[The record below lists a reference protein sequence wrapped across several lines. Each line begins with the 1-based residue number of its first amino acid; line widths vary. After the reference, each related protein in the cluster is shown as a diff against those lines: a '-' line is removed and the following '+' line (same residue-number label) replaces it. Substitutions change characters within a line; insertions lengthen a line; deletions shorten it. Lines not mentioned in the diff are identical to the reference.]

1 MTSRD
6 NDLPAKYFDRE
17 DESPDENFYVE
28 PRFETHIDD
37 ATIANLTQFYRETLN
52 SSDRLLDL
60 MSSWISHLPEE
71 VSYQSVS
78 GLGMNREELSRNQR
92 LDEFVVQNL
101 NTIPRLPYPDNH
113 FDAVNIVVSVQYL
126 IKPFEVF
133 QEIGRILVPR
143 GKSIVAMSHRLFPT
157 KAVYAFYMLPPA
169 DRFRLVSAY
178 MTQAAVFDDIVFIDR
193 SPDDADPLWLV
204 VGTKKTGFSFT

>member
-101 NTIPRLPYPDNH
+101 NTIPRLPMY
-113 FDAVNIVVSVQYL
+113 VL
-126 IKPFEVF
+126 I
-133 QEIGRILVPR
+133 
-143 GKSIVAMSHRLFPT
+143 
-157 KAVYAFYMLPPA
+157 
-169 DRFRLVSAY
+169 
-178 MTQAAVFDDIVFIDR
+178 
-193 SPDDADPLWLV
+193 
-204 VGTKKTGFSFT
+204 